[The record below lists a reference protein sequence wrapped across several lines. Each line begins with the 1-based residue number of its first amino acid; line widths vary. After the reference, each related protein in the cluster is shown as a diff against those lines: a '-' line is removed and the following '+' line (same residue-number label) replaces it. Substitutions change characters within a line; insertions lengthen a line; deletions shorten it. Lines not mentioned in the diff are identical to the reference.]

1 MSRLFMIA
9 LLCCCSSG
17 CMIWNSRDAVTNP
30 IPELSTVAVA
40 PFFNLSS
47 ERAVNGRRFA
57 EAYFAELQK
66 IPGFK
71 VVPVGVTE
79 VAIIENE
86 LAMDNPQDAL
96 KLAEILDVDAVVIGA
111 VTDYKSYYPPRLG
124 LEVAWYSPRDWD
136 FAPGPQVD
144 PYKRR
149 LQRYQER
156 FEREQQRLY
165 RQQLKDQDQECRDC
179 PPELGSDLG
188 NVSAFRGQSPE
199 NDLGIWKQ
207 QTAPKSSQLWNPWRE
222 MPTARTSN
230 TTRGRAA
237 DIGILRALEP
247 AAARSARSGT
257 KPWTE
262 MPMGPATT
270 GPMTPAQLVAQN
282 IPTHDN
288 SVAAQAP
295 QPLPKPIVA
304 EHSPDDVEPIVPLMS
319 YTRMFDATDPKLMA
333 ALRDY
338 AELAGD
344 ERSGGWEAYLHRSE
358 DFVRFASHIVEM
370 LTLHGG
376 EGKRQFVLMFRKY
389 R

>member
-1 MSRLFMIA
+1 
-9 LLCCCSSG
+9 
-17 CMIWNSRDAVTNP
+17 
-30 IPELSTVAVA
+30 
-40 PFFNLSS
+40 
-47 ERAVNGRRFA
+47 
-57 EAYFAELQK
+57 
-66 IPGFK
+66 
-71 VVPVGVTE
+71 
-79 VAIIENE
+79 
-86 LAMDNPQDAL
+86 
-96 KLAEILDVDAVVIGA
+96 
-111 VTDYKSYYPPRLG
+111 
-124 LEVAWYSPRDWD
+124 
-136 FAPGPQVD
+136 
-144 PYKRR
+144 
-149 LQRYQER
+149 
-156 FEREQQRLY
+156 
-165 RQQLKDQDQECRDC
+165 
-179 PPELGSDLG
+179 
-188 NVSAFRGQSPE
+188 
-199 NDLGIWKQ
+199 
-207 QTAPKSSQLWNPWRE
+207 
-222 MPTARTSN
+222 
-230 TTRGRAA
+230 
-237 DIGILRALEP
+237 
-247 AAARSARSGT
+247 
-257 KPWTE
+257 

-358 DFVRFASHIVEM
+358 DFVRFASHMMIVEM